1 MPDGGVTGLFALIL
15 DPNIVAMDP
24 RVLAGTIA
32 AGLILFSFLAS
43 LALVAAATAYVV
55 VRGLSLWR
63 QVKGTGS
70 EFEAELALFDERA
83 ARTERLLA
91 EADRS
96 AQALQAAQER
106 LQISRARLQV
116 LLGSIED
123 ARRRTR
129 WLRLFLPPR

>member
-1 MPDGGVTGLFALIL
+1 M
-15 DPNIVAMDP
+15 
-24 RVLAGTIA
+24 
-32 AGLILFSFLAS
+32 ILFSFLAS

-70 EFEAELALFDERA
+70 AFEAELALFDERA

-96 AQALQAAQER
+96 ARALQAAQER
-106 LQISRARLQV
+106 LRISRARLQV